1 MKQSYC
7 GLCENCRI
15 DKPDFL
21 EAIGKVKEYI
31 GQLPMYFL
39 GALLSRRRRLF
50 FR

>member
-31 GQLPMYFL
+31 GQPPMYFWGIAFQETKAFL
-39 GALLSRRRRLF
+39 
-50 FR
+50 